1 MTLRV
6 VSFRSLLRVLRV
18 GLVSL
23 MALMFDITI
32 FCTSSIC

>member
-1 MTLRV
+1 MTLRL
-6 VSFRSLLRVLRV
+6 VSFRSLARV
-18 GLVSL
+18 GIVWL